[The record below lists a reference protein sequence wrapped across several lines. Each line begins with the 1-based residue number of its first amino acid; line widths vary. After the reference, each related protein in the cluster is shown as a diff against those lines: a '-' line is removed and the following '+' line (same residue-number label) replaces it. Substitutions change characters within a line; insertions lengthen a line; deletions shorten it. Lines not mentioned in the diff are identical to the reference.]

1 MKTSR
6 KLFLTL
12 LVAASLVLAAG
23 CGSSE
28 SAATPTDTT
37 GTPPPATPSA
47 HGDTPP
53 TANPPAG
60 DPPAAAPS
68 GAVVTDTGFELRAT
82 ASGPYHAGQLGTFG
96 IALTPNGE
104 YHVNEEYPIRVTVR
118 APSELT
124 LPKTSLER
132 GDAAEFSAQ
141 KARFD
146 VPFTPTAAGERR
158 VEVQVDFAICT
169 PQNCMPDQRTLA
181 LVLPVE

>member
-1 MKTSR
+1 MKTTR
-6 KLFLTL
+6 NLFLTL
-12 LVAASLVLAAG
+12 LVAAAFSLTVG

-28 SAATPTDTT
+28 TTATPASTT
-37 GTPPPATPSA
+37 ETPPPATPPA

-53 TANPPAG
+53 TADPNGGNPPT
-60 DPPAAAPS
+60 AAAG

-82 ASGPYHAGQLGTFG
+82 ASGPYHSGQLGTFG

-132 GDAAEFSAQ
+132 GDAAEFSAR
-141 KARFD
+141 KARFE
-146 VPFTPTAAGERR
+146 VPFTPTGAGDRR

-181 LVLPVE
+181 LSLPVE